1 LPASYNPSAFGPVE
15 IEIQAIESFP
25 LPAFNALDPT
35 TTAAVYQWTTDFS
48 VLNQAGSPIA
58 EPDLSPFG
66 TALTGYGQN
75 CTVTPY
81 CPHPSG
87 DSSETILV
95 GELYISSDDLTLDI
109 STDIFAQNVPSDDLQ
124 LQVTL
129 PDNLSITPLPAAL
142 PLFAT
147 GVGILGLLGWHRRRK
162 SAAQML
168 G

>member
-1 LPASYNPSAFGPVE
+1 M
-15 IEIQAIESFP
+15 
-25 LPAFNALDPT
+25 
-35 TTAAVYQWTTDFS
+35 
-48 VLNQAGSPIA
+48 
-58 EPDLSPFG
+58 
-66 TALTGYGQN
+66 
-75 CTVTPY
+75 
-81 CPHPSG
+81 
-87 DSSETILV
+87 

-162 SAAQML
+162 STGDL
-168 G
+168 PS